1 VQLLRETGVSPTA
14 WRMYK
19 YSLLY
24 LFLLFLAMG
33 VDRLMPIRRA
43 LPPAPLI
50 LDQADPQ
57 PGPGLH
63 ELIH

>member
-1 VQLLRETGVSPTA
+1 
-14 WRMYK
+14 MYK

-33 VDRLMPIRRA
+33 VDRLVPIRRS

-50 LDQADPQ
+50 LDRAASDD
-57 PGPGLH
+57 GHGLH
-63 ELIH
+63 EFSH